1 VAAFAGSF
9 AVWLDRQALS
19 DAGWAR
25 TSSHLIAN
33 QQIRDAL
40 GDYAVRELLTAAHVP
55 GTVRSLLPEPIAA
68 QVLTTLRG
76 LGRRLAASILASA
89 PARTVWG
96 RANRQAHHE
105 LMAILDR
112 RAAGNVRVSLNL
124 TPLLGDLVKALYASA
139 PVQALPGGQRLFDVG
154 CAGAGELPV
163 LRGDQVRRVR
173 AVVNAVRGL
182 SVVLSVAAAALFAAA
197 VAVAVGWRRVVLR
210 RAGYCL
216 IAVGALVLVLRWLG
230 GPALADTLVAA
241 SSASTQG
248 AVRAAWTIATS
259 ELRDT
264 AVAVLLAG
272 AVCVGL
278 GLLSSA
284 GARRRAVT

>member
-1 VAAFAGSF
+1 MAAFAGSF

-139 PVQALPGGQRLFDVG
+139 PVQALPDGQQLFDVG
-154 CAGAGELPV
+154 SAGAGELPV

-197 VAVAVGWRRVVLR
+197 VAVAAGWRRVVLR

-241 SSASTQG
+241 SSASTQA

-278 GLLSSA
+278 GLLWSA
-284 GARRRAVT
+284 GTRRRAVT

>member
-1 VAAFAGSF
+1 MAAFAGSG

-33 QQIRDAL
+33 RQIRDAV
-40 GDYAVRELLTAAHVP
+40 GGYAVRELFTAAHVP

-68 QVLTTLRG
+68 QALTTLRG
-76 LGRRLAASILASA
+76 RGRGLAASILASA
-89 PARTVWG
+89 PARTVWVT
-96 RANRQAHHE
+96 ANHQAHHE

-112 RAAGNVRVSLNL
+112 PAAGDARVSLNL

-139 PVQALPGGQRLFDVG
+139 PVQALPGGQQLFDVG
-154 CAGAGELPV
+154 SASAGELPV
-163 LRGDQVRRVR
+163 LRGDQVRRAR

-182 SVVLSVAAAALFAAA
+182 SVVLSVAAAALLAAA
-197 VAVAVGWRRVVLR
+197 VAVAAGWRRVVLR

-216 IAVGALVLVLRWLG
+216 IAVGALVLALRWLG
-230 GPALADTLVAA
+230 GLVLADTLVAA
-241 SSASTQG
+241 SAASVRP
-248 AVRAAWTIATS
+248 AARAAWTIATS
-259 ELRDT
+259 DLRDT
-264 AVAVLLAG
+264 AVAVLIAG

-278 GLLSSA
+278 GVLSRA
-284 GARRRAVT
+284 GSRRRAVT